1 MQLITVANVRL
12 PFHNRFV
19 YDYPEIASGL
29 NLVPAMLT
37 RHKHQSA
44 AVKNPLTGSGRVR
57 G

>member
-1 MQLITVANVRL
+1 MTVANVRL

-29 NLVPAMLT
+29 NLVLALLT

-44 AVKNPLTGSGRVR
+44 AVKNPLTGSGRAR